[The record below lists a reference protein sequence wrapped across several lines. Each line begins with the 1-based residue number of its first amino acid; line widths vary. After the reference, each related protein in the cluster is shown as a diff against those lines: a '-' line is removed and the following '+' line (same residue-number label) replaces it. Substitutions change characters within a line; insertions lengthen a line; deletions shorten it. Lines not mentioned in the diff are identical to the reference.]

1 MNVSIIGPGLI
12 GGSFALALKKR
23 LEDVTIYGW
32 DQNEANLK
40 EATRLGIIDIA
51 TDSLE
56 AAIAKGDWVVLAIP
70 VNAIEA
76 ILPTCLDQLKEHQV
90 LVDFGS
96 TKKTICA
103 VANTH
108 PKRQQFIAAHPIAG
122 TEYSGPQAAFP
133 SLYED
138 KVMIVCD
145 ESKSAPDAVSEFRKL
160 CKMTGMNT
168 TYLKAAEH
176 DVHLAYVSHLSHV
189 IAFGLSNTVLK
200 KEESDEHIL
209 KLAGSGF
216 ASTVRLAKSSPDM
229 WTPIFL
235 KNKEAILDGLDNY
248 LEQLTQ
254 FKALLEDDK
263 EAEIRSFLEKGRA
276 IRKILK

>member
-1 MNVSIIGPGLI
+1 MNVSIIGLGLI

-32 DQNEANLK
+32 DENEAHLT
-40 EATRLGIIDIA
+40 EALDLGSIDQVSN
-51 TDSLE
+51 SLE
-56 AAIAKGDWVVLAIP
+56 AAVQAGDWVVLAIP

-76 ILPTCLDQLKEHQV
+76 ILPSCLDLLKQNQV

-96 TKKTICA
+96 TKKTICDA
-103 VANTH
+103 ANLH
-108 PKRQQFIAAHPIAG
+108 PKRAQFIAAHPIAG
-122 TEYSGPQAAFP
+122 TEYSGPQAAFH

-145 ESKSAPDAVSEFRKL
+145 SDNSDPGAISEFRKL
-160 CKMTGMNT
+160 CKMIGMST

-200 KEESDEHIL
+200 QEENDERIL
-209 KLAGSGF
+209 NLAGSGF

-235 KNKEAILDGLDNY
+235 KNKEAILESIENY
-248 LEQLTQ
+248 LEQVTQ
-254 FKALLEDDK
+254 FKTLLEDENAD
-263 EAEIRSFLEKGRA
+263 EIRTFLEKGRS

>member
-32 DQNEANLK
+32 DQDEANLK
-40 EATRLGIIDIA
+40 EAVRLGIVDIA

-56 AAIAKGDWVVLAIP
+56 VAIAKGDWVVLAIP

-76 ILPTCLDQLKEHQV
+76 ILPTCLDQLKAHQV

-122 TEYSGPQAAFP
+122 TEYSGPQAAFH
-133 SLYED
+133 SLYEG

-145 ESKSAPDAVSEFRKL
+145 ESKSAPNAVTDFRKL
-160 CKMTGMNT
+160 CKMTGMST

-235 KNKEAILDGLDNY
+235 KNKEAILDGLDKY

-254 FKALLEDDK
+254 FKALLKRDK
-263 EAEIRSFLEKGRA
+263 EDEIRAFLEKGRA

>member
-1 MNVSIIGPGLI
+1 MKVTIIGPGLI

-23 LEDVTIYGW
+23 LEEVTVYGW
-32 DQNEANLK
+32 DQNPDHLREAL
-40 EATRLGIIDIA
+40 TLGIIDHA
-51 TDSLE
+51 TSSLKE
-56 AAIAKGDWVVLAIP
+56 ALQNGDWIILAIP

-76 ILPTCLDQLKEHQV
+76 VLPGCLDSLKPHQV
-90 LVDFGS
+90 LIDFGS
-96 TKKTICA
+96 TKESICT
-103 VANTH
+103 VADQHANRT
-108 PKRQQFIAAHPIAG
+108 QFIAAHPIAG

-133 SLYED
+133 SLFED

-145 ESKSAPDAVSEFRKL
+145 EEKSSPDAITEFRKL
-160 CKMTGMNT
+160 CKMIGMST

-176 DVHLAYVSHLSHV
+176 DIHLAYVSHLSHV

-200 KEESDEHIL
+200 QEESDEHIL
-209 KLAGSGF
+209 DLAGSGF

-235 KNKEAILDGLDNY
+235 KNKGAILDSLDNY
-248 LEQLTQ
+248 LDQLNH
-254 FKALLEDDK
+254 FKSLLEDEDSD
-263 EAEIRSFLEKGRA
+263 EIRGFLEKGRA